1 MMLRSAIA
9 EMKFRIL
16 YYLLEAAK
24 KQRLAKK
31 LYAGWKVRP
40 SAVPEQCQYQ
50 SQADVYCIV
59 CGPLTLPPSKLM
71 HLLST

>member
-1 MMLRSAIA
+1 MRLRSAMA

-16 YYLLEAAK
+16 YYLLDAAK

-40 SAVPEQCQYQ
+40 FAVPQQCQ
-50 SQADVYCIV
+50 
-59 CGPLTLPPSKLM
+59 
-71 HLLST
+71 H